1 MPADEGPRAS
11 YPALCLGLY
20 LANVLPTLALPEKA
34 RNRSLATIRSK
45 RVKIGTKG
53 MTHAR
58 FTIFQMVEGFGSR
71 ALFRRPSEK

>member
-1 MPADEGPRAS
+1 MPADAGPRAT
-11 YPALCLGLY
+11 YPALCLCLY

-34 RNRSLATIRSK
+34 RNRPPATIRPK
-45 RVKIGTKG
+45 RVKIGAKG

-58 FTIFQMVEGFGSR
+58 LTIFQMVEGFGSR